1 MITELTKKL
10 DRNKTLN
17 LFNKK
22 TVWSA
27 NSRLVKIGV
36 LGLPQVGLVQEI

>member
-1 MITELTKKL
+1 MLLLKKYMENKFNKKMITELTKKL

-22 TVWSA
+22 TV
-27 NSRLVKIGV
+27 
-36 LGLPQVGLVQEI
+36 